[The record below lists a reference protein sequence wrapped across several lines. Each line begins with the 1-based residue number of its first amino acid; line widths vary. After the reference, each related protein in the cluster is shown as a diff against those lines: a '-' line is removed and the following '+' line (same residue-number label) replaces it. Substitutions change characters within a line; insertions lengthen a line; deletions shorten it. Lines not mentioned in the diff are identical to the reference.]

1 MRTRVPKA
9 FQIGHLVTLLER
21 LAFFFIGHDDS
32 EKATTSKDLQAF
44 TRRDLTSP
52 GSANKNMT
60 SPALP

>member
-32 EKATTSKDLQAF
+32 EKATTSNDLQPF
-44 TRRDLTSP
+44 
-52 GSANKNMT
+52 SAKLLRYFRA
-60 SPALP
+60 S